1 MATAHTL
8 TLEVATPVGLA
19 LSVEADSVQAPSVK
33 GEFGVLPGH
42 LPILVAVRSGL
53 LKYKEGGKD
62 KVAAIGP
69 GFAEAGPTKM
79 LVLTDSFALPEDIDR
94 ATVKAELEAAQKALK
109 ESKES
114 MESLRFEEL
123 TREVEWANARLLAA
137 AED

>member
-53 LKYKEGGKD
+53 LKYKEGGKE

-69 GFAEAGPTKM
+69 GFAEAGPEKV
-79 LVLTDSFALPEDIDR
+79 LVLTGSFALPADIDR
-94 ATVKAELEAAQKALK
+94 AAVKQELEAAQKALK
-109 ESKES
+109 DSKES
-114 MESLRFEEL
+114 MESHRFDEL
-123 TREVEWANARLLAA
+123 SRDVEWATARLMAA
-137 AED
+137 GED